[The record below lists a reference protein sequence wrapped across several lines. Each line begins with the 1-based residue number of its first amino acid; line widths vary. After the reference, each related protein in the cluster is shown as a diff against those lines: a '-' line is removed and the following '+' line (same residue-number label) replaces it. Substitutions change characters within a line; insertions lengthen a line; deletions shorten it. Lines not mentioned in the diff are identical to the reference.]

1 MSDMH
6 LHHDLG
12 REASGRR
19 HREAD
24 ALVRSRA
31 LQRQARARR
40 ARIVPQPSRRMRLVA
55 VASPMVVLAA
65 LMGAGA
71 IG

>member
-19 HREAD
+19 HREAE

-31 LQRQARARR
+31 LQREARVRR
-40 ARIVPQPSRRMRLVA
+40 SRNLPQPSRRMRLVA
-55 VASPMVVLAA
+55 VASPMVALAA
-65 LMGAGA
+65 LIGVGA